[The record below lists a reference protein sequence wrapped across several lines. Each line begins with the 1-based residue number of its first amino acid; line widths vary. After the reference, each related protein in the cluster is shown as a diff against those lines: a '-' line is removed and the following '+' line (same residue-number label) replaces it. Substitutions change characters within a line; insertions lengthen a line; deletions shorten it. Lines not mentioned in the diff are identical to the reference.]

1 MYIEFNNNPLAR
13 RVDDCAVRAV
23 SKALNMSWEAAYIS
37 LAVNGMQ
44 MGDIMSGNSV
54 IGATLRTNGFRR
66 ANIPNTCPDC
76 YTVRQF
82 AEDNPTG
89 TYVLG
94 TEGTPRNV
102 RHYRTCSLLPRS

>member
-44 MGDIMSGNSV
+44 MGDANK
-54 IGATLRTNGFRR
+54 TLYEEHLFY
-66 ANIPNTCPDC
+66 A
-76 YTVRQF
+76 
-82 AEDNPTG
+82 
-89 TYVLG
+89 
-94 TEGTPRNV
+94 
-102 RHYRTCSLLPRS
+102 